1 MATQLL
7 QLPEVTRLSSRV
19 IRILGGNPGKVSAS
33 VASANDNDLITSASL
48 RSKVSICPCFAQWV
62 INTYWQGTNTYIVGT
77 GQQRVLIDTGEG
89 RPSWIKAIQAVLLS
103 ENATIASTLISH
115 WHGDHVGGITQLR
128 ELYPAV
134 KVHKHQPDDGQLNIS
149 DGEVFEVEGATLRAV
164 YSPGHTQDHMA
175 LILEEEDAMFTAD
188 NVLGH
193 GTAVFEDLSSYI
205 ASLKKMDTLFNGR
218 AYPGHGDVI
227 DDGRAK
233 ISEYIRHRQ
242 QREDQVLQVLRSP
255 NLSVKVGSSE
265 QKSGWASMEIV
276 KVVYKDVPENLH
288 LPAHGGVMQV
298 LYKLQDEDKVVEDE
312 SSGTWRIPEKAAL

>member
-19 IRILGGNPGKVSAS
+19 IRILGGNPGKFT
-33 VASANDNDLITSASL
+33 L
-48 RSKVSICPCFAQWV
+48 
-62 INTYWQGTNTYIVGT
+62 QGTNTYIVGT

-89 RPSWIKAIQAVLLS
+89 RPSWIKAIQAVLLA
-103 ENATIASTLISH
+103 ENATIGSTLISH
-115 WHGDHVGGITQLR
+115 WHGDHVGGIKQLR
-128 ELYPAV
+128 EAYPTV
-134 KVHKHQPDDGQLNIS
+134 KVHKHRPDDGQINIS
-149 DGEVFEVEGATLRAV
+149 DGEVFKVEGATLRAV

-205 ASLKKMDTLFNGR
+205 ASLKKMDTMFGGR

-227 DDGRAK
+227 DNGRAR
-233 ISEYIRHRQ
+233 ISEYIQHRQ

-255 NLSVKVGSSE
+255 NPSAKGSNSE

-276 KVVYKDVPENLH
+276 KVVYKDVPEHLH
-288 LPAHGGVMQV
+288 VPAHGGVMQV

-312 SSGTWRIPEKAAL
+312 SDGTWRIPEKAAL